1 MAHQGVGQPSLQE
14 ECCTSLCEAALQVSV
29 CEAWLPLLLTAIT
42 SLASPRGPRSSTNM
56 GRAGRWDTWAS
67 CYQETGGPVCITAGW
82 APERVG
88 QRQSPSR
95 LPKTLCQWLLSLW
108 VSPLYTGVIA
118 VHVYCEVLHADVE
131 MMGYQANE
139 GNMNIL
145 NNSLNILSKEQPTL
159 SKTRWKDLKKE
170 RRKKRL
176 LTSHSSVNWQTLEF
190 WTLRW
195 LHGKNSLQ
203 TQPCT
208 LNSLPGYTFLQ
219 RYTYLCRLSEISRR
233 WKSKR
238 ADIFCVTVTAEHA
251 PYLQKY

>member
-108 VSPLYTGVIA
+108 VSPLYAGVIA
-118 VHVYCEVLHADVE
+118 VRVYCEVLHADVE
-131 MMGYQANE
+131 MMGYRANE

-145 NNSLNILSKEQPTL
+145 NNSLNILSKGFTANFIKNEVE
-159 SKTRWKDLKKE
+159 RFKK
-170 RRKKRL
+170 RKKKKK
-176 LTSHSSVNWQTLEF
+176 TL
-190 WTLRW
+190 
-195 LHGKNSLQ
+195 NVSLQ
-203 TQPCT
+203 CELTNT
-208 LNSLPGYTFLQ
+208 GALDT
-219 RYTYLCRLSEISRR
+219 E
-233 WKSKR
+233 
-238 ADIFCVTVTAEHA
+238 VTAR
-251 PYLQKY
+251 